1 GFFVNT
7 LVLRTDLSGDPTFRE
22 LLARVRAV
30 DLDAFDHAELP
41 FERVVEELNPERGPA
56 NPLFQVML
64 TYQNR
69 TSVPFTAP
77 GVDAAF
83 TLRETDTAKFD
94 LIVGFTDHLADGSV
108 DGAINYS
115 ADLFDATTVRALAD
129 RLVAFLARAV
139 ARPDTR
145 IGSIGLLAAGEED
158 TLLRR
163 WNPAGDHRGAPSV
176 LDRFARAAAAHPAA
190 PALTDGGD
198 TLTYAELDART
209 NALARLLMSYGVGPE
224 DRVALLLPR
233 SATLVEA
240 VLAVAKTGAAYV
252 PVDPAHPR
260 DRIAWTLRD
269 AAPALVVTDSA
280 TAGRTPATCTAPVIV
295 LDEEPHAGSRLRQP
309 DGPVADAE
317 RTGPQRQDN
326 AAYLIYTSGSTGRP
340 KGVVV
345 TGRNLA
351 RLFDATAEDA
361 FGPDDV
367 WTLFHSYAFDFSV
380 WE

>member
-1 GFFVNT
+1 FDLPDAVASGLRALAADAAVTPFMVTQAALCALLAGLGAGDDIPLGVPTAGRGERRTEELIGFFVNT

-145 IGSIGLLAAGEED
+145 IGSIGLLTAGEED

-163 WNPAGDHRGAPSV
+163 WNPAGDHRGAPPV
-176 LDRFARAAAAHPAA
+176 LDRFARAAADHPAA

-240 VLAVAKTGAAYV
+240 VLAVAKT
-252 PVDPAHPR
+252 
-260 DRIAWTLRD
+260 
-269 AAPALVVTDSA
+269 
-280 TAGRTPATCTAPVIV
+280 
-295 LDEEPHAGSRLRQP
+295 
-309 DGPVADAE
+309 
-317 RTGPQRQDN
+317 
-326 AAYLIYTSGSTGRP
+326 
-340 KGVVV
+340 
-345 TGRNLA
+345 
-351 RLFDATAEDA
+351 
-361 FGPDDV
+361 
-367 WTLFHSYAFDFSV
+367 
-380 WE
+380 

>member
-1 GFFVNT
+1 M
-7 LVLRTDLSGDPTFRE
+7 
-22 LLARVRAV
+22 

-41 FERVVEELNPERGPA
+41 FERVVEDLNPERGPA

-145 IGSIGLLAAGEED
+145 IGSIGLLTAGEED

-163 WNPAGDHRGAPSV
+163 WNPAGDHRGAPRSSTGS
-176 LDRFARAAAAHPAA
+176 PA
-190 PALTDGGD
+190 PPPT
-198 TLTYAELDART
+198 T
-209 NALARLLMSYGVGPE
+209 
-224 DRVALLLPR
+224 PR
-233 SATLVEA
+233 PRRSPMGAT
-240 VLAVAKTGAAYV
+240 
-252 PVDPAHPR
+252 P
-260 DRIAWTLRD
+260 
-269 AAPALVVTDSA
+269 S
-280 TAGRTPATCTAPVIV
+280 RTPNSTPAPTRWR
-295 LDEEPHAGSRLRQP
+295 AC
-309 DGPVADAE
+309 
-317 RTGPQRQDN
+317 
-326 AAYLIYTSGSTGRP
+326 
-340 KGVVV
+340 
-345 TGRNLA
+345 
-351 RLFDATAEDA
+351 
-361 FGPDDV
+361 
-367 WTLFHSYAFDFSV
+367 
-380 WE
+380 